1 MRVPAAFEFEVRD
14 FFTDFGRFQKPKALQ
29 NYRGNASNRLHFG
42 PILVLG
48 VGEYFVASLRIRVA
62 TLIDFRLLSIRVAT
76 LIDFDPFFDQGR
88 YPNQF

>member
-14 FFTDFGRFQKPKALQ
+14 FFTDFGRLQTPKALQ
-29 NYRGNASNRLHFG
+29 NYRGNDRIGCILHLFG
-42 PILVLG
+42 SA

>member
-14 FFTDFGRFQKPKALQ
+14 IFTDFGRFQKPKALQ

-42 PILVLG
+42 PIWFRR
-48 VGEYFVASLRIRVA
+48 VGEHFVASLRISVA